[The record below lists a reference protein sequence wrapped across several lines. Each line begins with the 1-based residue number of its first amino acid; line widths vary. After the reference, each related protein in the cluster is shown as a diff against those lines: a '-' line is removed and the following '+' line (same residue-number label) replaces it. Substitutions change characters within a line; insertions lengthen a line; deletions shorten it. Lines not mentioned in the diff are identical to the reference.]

1 MSQPSALNQ
10 KANRKLPQHIS
21 MRCNDKLAKLMHH
34 MRTLQDYDNST
45 HNISRKLRDYYISRF
60 IIFPC
65 DMLGQ
70 IPRASNENQKE
81 IFLNFRSSRTVY
93 KKYSAKLF

>member
-1 MSQPSALNQ
+1 MLLIKRQIE
-10 KANRKLPQHIS
+10 KKLPQHIS

-34 MRTLQDYDNST
+34 MRTLKDYDNPT
-45 HNISRKLRDYYISRF
+45 HNISRKLRDYYISR
-60 IIFPC
+60 IINFPG

-81 IFLNFRSSRTVY
+81 NIHQLSEFTYCL
-93 KKYSAKLF
+93 